1 MLPGT
6 EPPWK
11 PRMTT
16 PTDPALMTAEQLLSL
31 YARRALSPVEAL
43 KAVTERIARYNP
55 WVNAFAAMNPRALRE
70 AGESEARWAVGRP
83 MGILDGVPCTV
94 KDLLNIAGFPT
105 RRGSL
110 VTDTTPATEDAPA
123 VVGLKAAGAVII
135 GKTTTT
141 EFGWKT
147 PGDCPLHGITRNPWN
162 PQRTPGGSSSG
173 AGAAG
178 AACFG
183 PLHIGTDA
191 GGSIR
196 IPAAYCGLVG
206 VKPSYGRIPQWPH
219 GAFSAVACA
228 GPMTRSVGDAAL
240 MMSAMARHDLRDP
253 VCLPDDPRDWRAG
266 MNQGVAGLRVAVVRR
281 LGFEPPLDEEG
292 EAALQVAAKL
302 LAEQGAIVEEAD
314 PQLPDTRAI
323 FSRVWGVAIARI
335 WTGTAEDKRG
345 LLDAGI
351 EEVARKMGD
360 MGAAD
365 FLGADMLRVECGHA
379 MARFHQRYDLILTAA
394 TPTAALDADA
404 PTIRP
409 VEALWRDW
417 APWTFAFNLTRQPAI
432 AVPIGLDD
440 AGMPR
445 GVQVAAALY
454 RDDLAFRAARALET
468 AASLPLANPSES
480 GQMRAKLN

>member
-1 MLPGT
+1 MSH
-6 EPPWK
+6 
-11 PRMTT
+11 
-16 PTDPALMTAEQLLSL
+16 PTDPAQMTAEQLLAL

-43 KAVTERIARYNP
+43 KAVTERIARFNP
-55 WVNAFAAMNPRALRE
+55 WVNAFAAMNPRALQQ
-70 AGESEARWAVGRP
+70 AGESEARWAAGRP
-83 MGILDGVPCTV
+83 IGLLDGVPCTV
-94 KDLLNIAGFPT
+94 KDLLNMAGFPT
-105 RRGSL
+105 RRGSRS
-110 VTDTTPATEDAPA
+110 TDATPATEDAPA
-123 VVGLKAAGAVII
+123 VLGLKAEGAVII

-219 GAFSAVACA
+219 GAFSAVAVA

-240 MMSAMARHDLRDP
+240 MFSAMARHDLRDP
-253 VCLPDDPRDWRAG
+253 VSLPDAPRDWRQG
-266 MNQGVAGLRVAVVRR
+266 MDAGVAGLRVALVRR
-281 LGFEPPLDEEG
+281 MGFEPPLDEEG
-292 EAALQVAAKL
+292 AAALQVAARL
-302 LAEQGAIVEEAD
+302 LEEAGAIVEEAD
-314 PQLPDTRAI
+314 PGLPDTRAI
-323 FSRVWGVAIARI
+323 FSRVWGVALARLFAA
-335 WTGTAEDKRG
+335 TAEDKRP

-351 EEVARKMGD
+351 EEVARRMAETPATD
-360 MGAAD
+360 FLAAD
-365 FLGADMLRVECGHA
+365 LLRVECGHA
-379 MARFHQRYDLILTAA
+379 MARFHQRYDLVLTAA
-394 TPTAALDADA
+394 TPTAAFDAAA
-404 PTIRP
+404 PTLRP
-409 VEALWRDW
+409 LESLWRDW

-432 AVPIGLDD
+432 AVPIGLDEQ
-440 AGMPR
+440 GMPR

-454 RDDLAFRAARALET
+454 RDDLAFRAARAIER
-468 AASLPLANPSES
+468 AASLPLAEPPAS
-480 GQMRAKLN
+480 GPQRAKLN

>member
-1 MLPGT
+1 MSP
-6 EPPWK
+6 
-11 PRMTT
+11 
-16 PTDPALMTAEQLLSL
+16 PTDPAQMSAEALLAL

-43 KAVTERIARYNP
+43 KAVLERVARYNP
-55 WVNAFAAMNPRALRE
+55 WVNAFAVMNPQALRM
-70 AGESEARWAVGRP
+70 AGESEARWMAGRP
-83 MGILDGVPCTV
+83 MGMLDGVPCTV
-94 KDLLNIAGFPT
+94 KDLLNLAGFPT
-105 RRGSL
+105 RRGSRT
-110 VTDTTPATEDAPA
+110 TDSAPVAEDAPA
-123 VVGLKAAGAVII
+123 VLGLKAEGAVII

-183 PLHIGTDA
+183 PLHVGTDA

-206 VKPSYGRIPQWPH
+206 VKPSYGRVPQWPH

-228 GPMTRSVGDAAL
+228 GPMTRDVRDAAL

-253 VCLPDDPRDWRAG
+253 VSLPEDASQPRRDWRDG
-266 MNQGVAGLRVAVVRR
+266 IEEGVAGLRVALVRR
-281 LGFEPPLDEEG
+281 MGFDPPLDDEG
-292 EAALQVAAKL
+292 RAALQVAAKL
-302 LAEQGAIVEEAD
+302 LEEAGAIVEEAD
-314 PQLPDTRAI
+314 PGLPDTRAV
-323 FSRVWGVAIARI
+323 FSRVWGVALARL
-335 WTGTAEDKRG
+335 WNATPEDRRH
-345 LLDAGI
+345 LLDAGL
-351 EEVARKMGD
+351 EEVADRMGG
-360 MGAAD
+360 MSAAD
-365 FLGADMLRVECGHA
+365 FLGAEMTRVECAHA
-379 MARFHQRYDLILTAA
+379 MARFHQRYDLVLTAA
-394 TPTAALDADA
+394 TPTAAFDADA

-432 AVPIGLDD
+432 SVPVGLDE

-445 GVQVAAALY
+445 AVQVVAALY
-454 RDDLAFRAARALET
+454 RDDLAFRAARAIER
-468 AASLPLANPSES
+468 AASLPLADPPDAA
-480 GQMRAKLN
+480 QLRAAAKPPIN